1 MSPNRKSESREPPQ
15 PRPIQRWI
23 ELGAVQIVGMIFLAG
38 VLVLGS
44 TGILGDSGEA
54 RDSIWRVTFVYAFLM
69 VAFRLSGK
77 REVGQMS
84 PFELV
89 TLLLIPEIFSS
100 ALNRSDDSLSLATI
114 GVGTLC
120 LLVFFTGLLTFR
132 STRLE
137 SILEGDATV
146 LVRNGKF
153 VERNLRRERVTP
165 EEVFS
170 EMHLSGVDRI
180 EDVRWAILEPEG
192 KIAIVPASPESSRQ
206 KKKTPEEG

>member
-1 MSPNRKSESREPPQ
+1 M
-15 PRPIQRWI
+15 
-23 ELGAVQIVGMIFLAG
+23 LFLAAILILAATG
-38 VLVLGS
+38 VLGP
-44 TGILGDSGEA
+44 SGAA
-54 RDSIWRVTFVYAFLM
+54 RESMWRVTFVYAFLM

-100 ALNRSDDSLSLATI
+100 ALNRSDDSLSLATV

-132 STRLE
+132 SRRAEAVLDGE
-137 SILEGDATV
+137 PAV
-146 LVRNGKF
+146 LVHDGKF
-153 VERNLRRERVTP
+153 VEKNLRRERVTP
-165 EEVFS
+165 EEIFS
-170 EMHLSGVDRI
+170 EMHLSGIERI
-180 EDVRWAILEPEG
+180 EDVRWAILESEG
-192 KIAIVPASPESSRQ
+192 KIAIVPASPDHSRQ

>member
-1 MSPNRKSESREPPQ
+1 MSPNRESGKEPPQ

-23 ELGAVQIVGMIFLAG
+23 ELGPVQIAGMLFLSA
-38 VLVLGS
+38 VLVLGAV
-44 TGILGDSGEA
+44 GVLGDSGA
-54 RDSIWRVTFVYAFLM
+54 SRGSIWRVTFVYAFLM

-100 ALNRSDDSLSLATI
+100 ALNRSDDSLALATV

-132 STRLE
+132 STKLE
-137 SILEGDATV
+137 SVLEGDATV

-170 EMHLSGVDRI
+170 EMHLSGVERI

-192 KIAIVPASPESSRQ
+192 KIAIVPATPASSRQ

>member
-1 MSPNRKSESREPPQ
+1 M
-15 PRPIQRWI
+15 QRWI
-23 ELGAVQIVGMIFLAG
+23 ELAPVQIVGMLFLGA
-38 VLVLGS
+38 VLVLGA
-44 TGILGDSGEA
+44 TGLLGASGAAREA
-54 RDSIWRVTFVYAFLM
+54 IWRVTFVYAFLLL
-69 VAFRLSGK
+69 AFRLSGK

-100 ALNRSDDSLSLATI
+100 ALNRSDDSLALASV

-132 STRLE
+132 SSKAE
-137 SILEGDATV
+137 AVLEGEPAI
-146 LVRNGKF
+146 LVRDGKF
-153 VERNLRRERVTP
+153 IERNLRRERVTP

-170 EMHLSGVDRI
+170 EMHLSGVERI
-180 EDVRWAILEPEG
+180 EDVRWAILESEG
-192 KIAIVPASPESSRQ
+192 KIAIVPSSTASSRH

>member
-1 MSPNRKSESREPPQ
+1 M
-15 PRPIQRWI
+15 QRWI
-23 ELGAVQIVGMIFLAG
+23 ELSPVQIIGMLFLAG
-38 VLVLGS
+38 VLVLGA
-44 TGILGDSGEA
+44 TGVLADSGVAREA
-54 RDSIWRVTFVYAFLM
+54 IWRVTFVYAFLL

-100 ALNRSDDSLSLATI
+100 ALNRSSDSLSLATV
-114 GVGTLC
+114 GVGTLS
-120 LLVFFTGLLTFR
+120 LLVFLTGLLTFR
-132 STRLE
+132 SSKAE
-137 SILEGDATV
+137 SVLEGEPAV
-146 LVRNGKF
+146 LVRDGKF

-170 EMHLSGVDRI
+170 EMHLSGIERI
-180 EDVRWAILEPEG
+180 EDVRWAILESEG
-192 KIAIVPASPESSRQ
+192 KIAIVPASTSSNRQ

>member
-1 MSPNRKSESREPPQ
+1 MSPQRRSAPEEPPQ
-15 PRPIQRWI
+15 PRPLRRWI
-23 ELGAVQIVGMIFLAG
+23 ELGPVQIVGMLFLAT
-38 VLVLGS
+38 VLVLGA
-44 TGILGDSGEA
+44 TGVLGDGGPA
-54 RDSIWRVTFVYAFLM
+54 RESIWRVTFVYAFLM
-69 VAFRLSGK
+69 LAFRLSGK
-77 REVGQMS
+77 REIGQMS

-100 ALNRSDDSLSLATI
+100 ALNRSDDSLPLATV

-132 STRLE
+132 SKRAE
-137 SILEGDATV
+137 AVLEGEPTV
-146 LVRNGKF
+146 LVRDGKF

-170 EMHLSGVDRI
+170 EMHLSGVERI
-180 EDVRWAILEPEG
+180 EDVRWAILEAEG
-192 KIAIVPASPESSRQ
+192 KISIVPASAASSRE

>member
-1 MSPNRKSESREPPQ
+1 MPQEPPK
-15 PRPIQRWI
+15 PRPIPRWI
-23 ELGAVQIVGMIFLAG
+23 ELSPVQIVGMLFLAA
-38 VLVLGS
+38 VLVLGV
-44 TGILGDSGEA
+44 TGVLGESGPA
-54 RDSIWRVTFVYAFLM
+54 RESIWRVTFVYAFLM

-77 REVGQMS
+77 REIGQMS

-100 ALNRSDDSLSLATI
+100 ALNRSDESLSLAAV

-132 STRLE
+132 SRRAEAVLDGE
-137 SILEGDATV
+137 PAV
-146 LVRNGKF
+146 LVRDGKF

-170 EMHLSGVDRI
+170 EMHLAGIERI
-180 EDVRWAILEPEG
+180 EDVRWAILESEG
-192 KIAIVPASPESSRQ
+192 KIAIVPAASTHQ

>member
-1 MSPNRKSESREPPQ
+1 MK
-15 PRPIQRWI
+15 RWI
-23 ELGAVQIVGMIFLAG
+23 ELGPVQIVGMLFLAG
-38 VLVLGS
+38 VLLLGALGQLGS
-44 TGILGDSGEA
+44 SGAAREA
-54 RDSIWRVTFVYAFLM
+54 IWRVTFVYAFLLL
-69 VAFRLSGK
+69 AFRLSGK

-100 ALNRSDDSLSLATI
+100 ALNRSDDSLALASV

-132 STRLE
+132 SSKAELL
-137 SILEGDATV
+137 LEGEPTI
-146 LVRNGKF
+146 LVRDGKF

-170 EMHLSGVDRI
+170 EMHLSGVERI
-180 EDVRWAILEPEG
+180 EDVRWAILESEG
-192 KIAIVPASPESSRQ
+192 KIAIVPASAASSRN

>member
-1 MSPNRKSESREPPQ
+1 MSPQRESVPKEPPQ
-15 PRPIQRWI
+15 PRPMQRWI
-23 ELGAVQIVGMIFLAG
+23 ELGPVQIVGLLFLAA
-38 VLVLGS
+38 VLVLGA
-44 TGILGDSGEA
+44 TGVLGSSGPA
-54 RDSIWRVTFVYAFLM
+54 RETIWRVTFVYTFLL

-100 ALNRSDDSLSLATI
+100 ALNRSDDSLALASV
-114 GVGTLC
+114 GVGALC

-132 STRLE
+132 SSKAE
-137 SILEGDATV
+137 AALEGEPTV
-146 LVRNGKF
+146 LVRDGKF

-170 EMHLSGVDRI
+170 EMHLSGI
-180 EDVRWAILEPEG
+180 EHLEDVRWAILEAEG
-192 KIAIVPASPESSRQ
+192 KIAIVPASPVSSRH
-206 KKKTPEEG
+206 KKKTPEDG